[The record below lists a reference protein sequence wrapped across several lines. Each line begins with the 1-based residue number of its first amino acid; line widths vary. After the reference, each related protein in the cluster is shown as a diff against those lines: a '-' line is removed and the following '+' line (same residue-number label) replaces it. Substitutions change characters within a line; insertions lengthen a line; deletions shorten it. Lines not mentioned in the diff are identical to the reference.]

1 MTIRDTLGRLSRRD
15 AETAHRRV
23 ERFLNACNPN
33 WESEW
38 TTFNAC
44 GMCGGA
50 HVSAHYETTAAR
62 VRASVYASGSCED
75 CRTVR
80 DAWGILDLA
89 ISPTTARMNASTA
102 EELAKAFRLDKTDL
116 EDLQRL
122 GALEVTP
129 TRTKPGNTTE
139 DK

>member
-1 MTIRDTLGRLSRRD
+1 MSVRDTLGRMSRRD
-15 AETAHRRV
+15 AETAHKRT
-23 ERFLNACNPN
+23 ERFLTSCNPN

-38 TTFNAC
+38 TTFGAC
-44 GMCGGA
+44 GVCGGA
-50 HVSAHYETTAAR
+50 RASAHYETTAAR
-62 VRASVYASGSCED
+62 FRVTIYASGSCED

-129 TRTKPGNTTE
+129 TRPKPGTTTE
-139 DK
+139 ET

>member
-1 MTIRDTLGRLSRRD
+1 MSTRDTLGRLSRRD
-15 AETAHRRV
+15 IEVAHRRV
-23 ERFLNACNPN
+23 ERFLNACNPK

-38 TTFNAC
+38 TTFGTCGAC
-44 GMCGGA
+44 GRTN
-50 HVSAHYETTAAR
+50 VSAHYETAAAN
-62 VRASVYASGSCED
+62 VRASVYASGSCEG
-75 CRTVR
+75 CLAIRE
-80 DAWGILDLA
+80 AWGILDLA
-89 ISPTTARMNASTA
+89 ISPTHARMNASTA

-129 TRTKPGNTTE
+129 TRPKPGTTTE

>member
-38 TTFNAC
+38 TTFGTC
-44 GMCGGA
+44 GTCGGVV
-50 HVSAHYETTAAR
+50 VSAHYETTAAR
-62 VRASVYASGSCED
+62 VRASVYASGTCED
-75 CRTVR
+75 CRTIR
-80 DAWGILDLA
+80 EAWGILDLA
-89 ISPTTARMNASTA
+89 ISPTNARMNASTA

-129 TRTKPGNTTE
+129 ARPKPGTTTE